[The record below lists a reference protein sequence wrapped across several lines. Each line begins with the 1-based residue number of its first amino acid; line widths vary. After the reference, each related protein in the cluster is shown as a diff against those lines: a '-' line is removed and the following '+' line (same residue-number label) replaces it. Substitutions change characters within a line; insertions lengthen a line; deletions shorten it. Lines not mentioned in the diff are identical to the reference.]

1 MHIFVLA
8 TITTA
13 FVKDSRS
20 ETLKKPI
27 YYVILFDSNLCLNF
41 NSSSHPCFV
50 ITLAVYKGCRESCTN
65 V

>member
-1 MHIFVLA
+1 MHILVLA

-27 YYVILFDSNLCLNF
+27 YCVILFDQIC
-41 NSSSHPCFV
+41 V
-50 ITLAVYKGCRESCTN
+50 
-65 V
+65 